1 MQNVDMVEEGA
12 PLALR
17 DALLGSA
24 VQAPSAAQTAATRAE
39 ESDL

>member
-1 MQNVDMVEEGA
+1 MQKVDMVEEGA

-17 DALLGSA
+17 EALLGNA
-24 VQAPSAAQTAATRAE
+24 VQAPSPAQTAAMRAE